1 METDKIIGIIAS
13 VATAVSLLPQLIK
26 LLKEKKSDNISYG
39 MISILF
45 VGLILWITYGV
56 MKEDWIIVIS
66 NSVSLLLNIL
76 IVIFSIK
83 YTKKTFV

>member
-76 IVIFSIK
+76 IVIFSVK
-83 YTKKTFV
+83 YTKKNFV

>member
-76 IVIFSIK
+76 IVIFSVK